1 MDEWYST
8 EGSPSPLG
16 VTWIEKEE
24 AFNFALY
31 SKYATDVT
39 LLLYSSN
46 ECFQPLHEHR
56 SGQPV
61 PPFLEACSGVR
72 AVLATRSIPQGSA
85 STRARKNS

>member
-46 ECFQPLHEHR
+46 EYFQPLHEYRLNPLTNKSGHGLALPIESR
-56 SGQPV
+56 SNLRGAILRLPGGR
-61 PPFLEACSGVR
+61 PE
-72 AVLATRSIPQGSA
+72 
-85 STRARKNS
+85 